1 MNNIKVSRLPK
12 FEAEILLTIP
22 WAEIKK
28 TYEEVVE
35 DATKRM
41 ELKGFRKGKVPKKL
55 VEENLDKSK
64 VYSEVIQRVIPKYYQ
79 QIVAEQNFKP
89 IGTPKVS
96 LISAKEEK
104 DWEIKILIAEKPEV
118 KLGNYKEELMK
129 LNQTTKIWVP
139 GKDSP
144 KESEEAKKAKEEEK
158 IQKILSWLLENIK
171 VEISDLVIEE
181 EVNRRLSSL
190 IDQTNKLGL
199 TVEQYL
205 SSTGK
210 TAEEIKNEYRKQAS
224 EMWRLEFALNEIS
237 DQEKITV
244 ENKDIDELIQKAS
257 SQEEKKNLEA
267 QRYLLASFLRR
278 QKTLDFLASL

>member
-12 FEAEILLTIP
+12 SEVEILLTIP
-22 WAEIKK
+22 WTEIKK
-28 TYEEVVE
+28 THEEVIE
-35 DATKRM
+35 DAAKRI
-41 ELKGFRKGKVPKKL
+41 ELKGFRKGKAPKKL

-64 VYSEVIQRVIPKYYQ
+64 VYSEAIQRAISKYYR
-79 QIVAEQNFKP
+79 QIVSEQNFKP
-89 IGTPKVS
+89 IASPKVS
-96 LISAKEEK
+96 LVSAKEEK

-118 KLGNYKEELMK
+118 KLGNCKEELRK

-144 KESEEAKKAKEEEK
+144 KETEEAKNAKGEEK
-158 IQKILSWLLENIK
+158 IQKIIRWLLENIK
-171 VEISDLVIEE
+171 IEVSDLVIEE

-205 SSTGK
+205 SSAGK

-224 EMWRLEFALNEIS
+224 DMWRLEFALNEIS

-257 SQEEKKNLEA
+257 SQEEKKSLEA